1 MAVAVF
7 YQGKCLTI
15 AVGYESGHAMV
26 TQQVDGQAWQI
37 LYMSKPHSQPV
48 LSLDLAPSRSF
59 FITSSADAIIAKH
72 PIPTIPPPT
81 PFPNPLPPAAPE
93 GESPKPAS
101 SGGFLLSQ
109 GPASAGA
116 SKGKGKIVAPKIEIQ
131 TKPLKT
137 SQTKHSGQQ
146 DLRIR
151 SDGMILATAGWDCR
165 VRVYSVQSLK
175 ELAVL
180 KWHKE
185 GCYAVA
191 FANLLSPRELELE
204 RERRAQGEVG
214 EPVATAE
221 QVGRTTDLV
230 ASSRVTEL
238 VRDQRALKAMTM
250 HWLAAGSKDGKI
262 SLWEIY

>member
-1 MAVAVF
+1 MVMAVAVF

-15 AVGYESGHAMV
+15 AVGYESGHATV
-26 TQQVDGQAWQI
+26 IQQVDGQGWQI

-48 LSLDLAPSRSF
+48 LSLDLASSRSF

-72 PIPTIPPPT
+72 PIPIIPLQPT
-81 PFPNPLPPAAPE
+81 PFLNPPPLAAAG
-93 GESPKPAS
+93 GESSKFSS
-101 SGGFLLSQ
+101 SGGPLLSQ
-109 GPASAGA
+109 GLVSAGA
-116 SKGKGKIVAPKIEIQ
+116 SNGKGKSVKPKIEIQ
-131 TKPLKT
+131 TIPIKT

-146 DLRIR
+146 GLRIR

-165 VRVYSVQSLK
+165 VRVYSTHSLK

-191 FANLLSPRELELE
+191 FADLFSPGELE
-204 RERRAQGEVG
+204 RGRGKDS
-214 EPVATAE
+214 EPVDTTEPAE
-221 QVGRTTDLV
+221 QTTDLV
-230 ASSRVTEL
+230 AFSRVTKLIGE
-238 VRDQRALKAMTM
+238 QRALKVMTT